1 MNERFAQLSNRLHSV
16 EISLTKKIAARDI
29 VAGAAEGFEV
39 EINKSKHLEVVHQKV
54 QKFFHSLGTE
64 EQAKLQQWLERVIS
78 YGLQSVFNI
87 EFFFVI
93 TGPTVKANDITL
105 GFRVVEVI
113 DGVKHERDPY
123 NDMGGGMADVLSFLL
138 QFLLVFL
145 LKDRIVPILILDESF
160 KHLAADYTEN
170 MAAFLSELVE
180 RTGIQVFMVTHQPTY
195 SGVADVVYKF
205 EKRGEQTKVF
215 KVR

>member
-1 MNERFAQLSNRLHSV
+1 MNERFAQLSDRLRGV
-16 EISLTKKIAARDI
+16 ELSLTAKIAARDTL
-29 VAGAAEGFEV
+29 ANAANNYIT
-39 EINKSKHLEVVHQKV
+39 EINRGKHLEVVHQKV

-64 EQAKLQQWLERVIS
+64 EQTKLQQWLERVIS
-78 YGLQSVFNI
+78 YGLQSVFNS

-105 GFRVVEVI
+105 GFRVIEVI
-113 DGVKHERDPY
+113 AGVKHERDPY

-145 LKDRIVPILILDESF
+145 LKDRINPILILDESF

-170 MAAFLSELVE
+170 MAAFLLELVE

-195 SGVADVVYKF
+195 ADVADVVYHF
-205 EKRGEQTKVF
+205 EKQGEQTRVK

>member
-1 MNERFAQLSNRLHSV
+1 MNERFAQLSDRLRKV
-16 EISLTKKIAARDI
+16 ELSLAAKVAARDTLAHSANDCI
-29 VAGAAEGFEV
+29 I
-39 EINKSKHLEVVHQKV
+39 EINRDKHLEIVHEKV

-78 YGLQSVFNI
+78 YGLQSVFNS

-105 GFRVVEVI
+105 GFRVIEVI

-123 NDMGGGMADVLSFLL
+123 NDMGGGMSDVLSFLL
-138 QFLLVFL
+138 QFLLVLL
-145 LKDRIVPILILDESF
+145 LKDRINPALILDESF

-170 MAAFLSELVE
+170 MAAFLCELVE

-195 SGVADVVYKF
+195 ADVADVVYHF
-205 EKRGEQTKVF
+205 EKHGEQTRIK